1 MKKDNIVLEKSFAFA
16 VKVVREC
23 NYLIKD
29 KKEYV
34 LAKQLLRSGTSVG
47 ANLEEAM
54 GGQSKKDFYAKLTI
68 AYKEARE
75 SKYWTR
81 LLIESYPNEKKRLNS
96 LLTYSDE
103 LLRIIGSIQLT
114 MRKQM
119 IK

>member
-1 MKKDNIVLEKSFAFA
+1 MEKSFDFA
-16 VKVVREC
+16 VAVVRVC
-23 NYLIKD
+23 NYLMKD

-75 SKYWTR
+75 SMYWTR
-81 LLIESYPNEKKRLNS
+81 LLIESYPNEKKRLNP
-96 LLTYSDE
+96 LLTRSDE
-103 LLRIIGSIQLT
+103 LLRIIGSIQMT
-114 MRKQM
+114 IKKQT